1 MCKGQVAQ
9 LETRIVVDKK
19 EKECELE
26 TLTKKLKQ
34 KTEVVILCDSFAA
47 SVSKMTVADDL
58 LLLLL
63 LWVFVQP
70 VFFLQ
75 SFSSMYWGYWPAISK
90 VCYSEDPLF
99 RKLGLEIGL
108 GLVGL
113 HLRLQLVGLGLVGLW
128 LVGLVWLGL
137 GLVGLGLAE
146 LQNSAPLE

>member
-1 MCKGQVAQ
+1 M
-9 LETRIVVDKK
+9 I
-19 EKECELE
+19 
-26 TLTKKLKQ
+26 
-34 KTEVVILCDSFAA
+34 
-47 SVSKMTVADDL
+47 VADDL

-90 VCYSEDPLF
+90 VCYSEDLLF
-99 RKLGLEIGL
+99 RKLGLKIGL

-128 LVGLVWLGL
+128 LVGLV
-137 GLVGLGLAE
+137 
-146 LQNSAPLE
+146 